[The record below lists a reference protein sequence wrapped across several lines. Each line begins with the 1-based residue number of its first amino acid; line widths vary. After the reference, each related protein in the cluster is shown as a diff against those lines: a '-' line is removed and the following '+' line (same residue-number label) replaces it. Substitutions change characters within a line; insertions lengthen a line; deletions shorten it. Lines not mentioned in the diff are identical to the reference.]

1 MIVTLT
7 PNPSLDRTL
16 ELDTI
21 ELGAVNRATAVR
33 LDAGGKGVNVAR
45 ALTANGRTART
56 VLPVGGPE
64 GAHLVSLLEEAGLD
78 VQSVPVTAS
87 VRENVSLVEPDGRV
101 TKVNAAGPQL
111 TVAEVEAL
119 VKATVAAAADGATWV
134 AASGSLPPGVRDDL
148 YATVAADVH
157 AAGARIAID
166 SSGAPFRAAIAGRPD
181 LVKPNAEE
189 LAEVTGMQLRTLG
202 DVLDAARQL
211 RSSGVGAVVVSLGP
225 DGAVLVDDAG
235 AWHAT
240 TPPLVPSSNV
250 GAGDAT
256 LAGFLAAGA
265 SGPESLAMAVA
276 YGAATVQL
284 PGSQM
289 PGPDDLVLGDVRVT
303 EPDPTHRLQA

>member
-16 ELDTI
+16 ELDTL

-33 LDAGGKGVNVAR
+33 LHAGGKGVNVAR
-45 ALTANGRTART
+45 ALTANGRTTRT

-78 VQSVPVTAS
+78 VQTVPVTAS

-101 TKVNAAGPQL
+101 TKVNAAGPEL

-134 AASGSLPPGVRDDL
+134 AASGSLPPGVPDDL
-148 YATVAADVH
+148 YATVAADIH
-157 AAGARIAID
+157 AAGARVAVD

-240 TPPLVPSSNV
+240 TPPLVPRSNV

-265 SGPESLAMAVA
+265 SGPEALATAVA

-303 EPDPTHRLQA
+303 ELDPTKRLQT

>member
-21 ELGAVNRATAVR
+21 ELGAVNRATVSR

-45 ALTANGRTART
+45 ALAANGRATRT

-64 GAHLVSLLEEAGLD
+64 GMHLVSLLEAAGLD
-78 VQSVPVTAS
+78 VHAVPVAAP

-101 TKVNAAGPQL
+101 TKVNAAGPEL
-111 TVAEVEAL
+111 TADEVEAL
-119 VKATVAAAADGATWV
+119 VKATVAAVDGATWV

-148 YATVAADVH
+148 YATLAADVH
-157 AAGARIAID
+157 AAGARVAVD
-166 SSGAPFRAAIAGRPD
+166 SSGAPFRAAIAGGPD
-181 LVKPNAEE
+181 LVKPNVEE
-189 LAEVTGMQLRTLG
+189 LAEVTGIQLRTIG
-202 DVLDAARQL
+202 DVLDAATWL
-211 RSSGVGAVVVSLGP
+211 RCDGVGAVVVSLGP
-225 DGAVLVDDAG
+225 DGAVLVEAGG

-240 TPPLVPSSNV
+240 TPPLVPRSNV

-265 SGPESLAMAVA
+265 SGPEALATAVA
-276 YGAATVQL
+276 YGAAAVQL

-289 PGPDDLVLGDVRVT
+289 PSAGDLMLDDVRVT
-303 EPDPTHRLQA
+303 DLDRDRRLQL

>member
-21 ELGAVNRATAVR
+21 DLGEVNRATAVR

-45 ALTANGRTART
+45 ALAANGRTTRT

-78 VQSVPVTAS
+78 VQTVPVAAS
-87 VRENVSLVEPDGRV
+87 VRENISLVEPDGRV
-101 TKVNAAGPQL
+101 TKVNAAGPEL

-119 VKATVAAAADGATWV
+119 VKATVAAADGATWV
-134 AASGSLPPGVRDDL
+134 AASGSLPPGARDDL
-148 YATVAADVH
+148 YATVAADIR
-157 AAGARIAID
+157 AAGARVAID
-166 SSGAPFRAAIAGRPD
+166 SSGVPFRAAIAGQPD

-189 LAEVTGMQLRTLG
+189 LAEVTGMRLRTLG

-240 TPPLVPSSNV
+240 TPPLVPRSNV

-265 SGPESLAMAVA
+265 SGPEALATAVA

-289 PGPDDLVLGDVRVT
+289 PGPDDLVRGDVRVT
-303 EPDPTHRLQA
+303 ELDPTKHLQT

>member
-21 ELGAVNRATAVR
+21 DLGEVNRATAVR

-45 ALTANGRTART
+45 ALAANGRTTRT

-78 VQSVPVTAS
+78 VQTVPVAAS
-87 VRENVSLVEPDGRV
+87 VRENISLVEPDGRV
-101 TKVNAAGPQL
+101 TKVNAAGPEL

-119 VKATVAAAADGATWV
+119 VKATVAAADGATWV
-134 AASGSLPPGVRDDL
+134 AASGSLPPGARDDL
-148 YATVAADVH
+148 YATVAADIR
-157 AAGARIAID
+157 AAGARVAID
-166 SSGAPFRAAIAGRPD
+166 SSGVPFRAAIAGQPD

-240 TPPLVPSSNV
+240 TPPLVPRSNV

-265 SGPESLAMAVA
+265 SGPEALATAVA

-289 PGPDDLVLGDVRVT
+289 PGPDDLVRGDVRVT
-303 EPDPTHRLQA
+303 ELDPTKHLQT